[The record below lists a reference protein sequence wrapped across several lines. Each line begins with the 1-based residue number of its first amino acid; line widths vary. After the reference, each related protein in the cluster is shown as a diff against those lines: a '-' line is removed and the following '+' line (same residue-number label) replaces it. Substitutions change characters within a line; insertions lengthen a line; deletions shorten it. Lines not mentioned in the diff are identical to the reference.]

1 MNENGRLD
9 FGMEICVC
17 LYKGQGKPS
26 DEEMETK
33 WSSDGDR

>member
-1 MNENGRLD
+1 MKMGAWISGWR
-9 FGMEICVC
+9 CVC